1 MKAEDLIKLLESHI
15 GEDIK
20 VGVCVTDSFEGLMY
34 ITSDIKCIRGNVLC
48 AKKIG
53 EKHLDYL
60 EDYDTVED
68 LGATSIC

>member
-34 ITSDIKCIRGNVLC
+34 ITADIKCIKGNVLG
-48 AKKIG
+48 AKKIDK
-53 EKHLDYL
+53 KHLDYL
-60 EDYDTVED
+60 DDFDTVED
-68 LGATSIC
+68 LESTSIC

>member
-34 ITSDIKCIRGNVLC
+34 ITADIKYIKDNVLC
-48 AKKIG
+48 AKEIDK
-53 EKHLDYL
+53 EHLDYL